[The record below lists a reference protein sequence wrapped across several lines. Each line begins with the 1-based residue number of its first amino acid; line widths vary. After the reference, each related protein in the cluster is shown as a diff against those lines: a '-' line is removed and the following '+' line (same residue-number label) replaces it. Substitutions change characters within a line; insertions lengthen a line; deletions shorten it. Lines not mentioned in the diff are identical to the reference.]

1 MSQFSR
7 SWWGQKFI
15 TAIENLTDSG
25 RLSRGRS
32 YARGSKVKGFEIDGN
47 LVTAQVR
54 GSINPYFGVH
64 KEPLYH
70 ITIEFQP
77 LSAAKWSAAVA
88 EMASKASVISRLLL
102 NEIPDDIEKTFQSL
116 NLDLLPG
123 SQKDFETSCSCPDW
137 SNPCKH
143 IAGVYYLVAAELDQD
158 PFLLFELRGLSR
170 ENLIK
175 ELSKSP
181 LGQALSAELQ
191 SAQSTPQHAAAF
203 YTPPETL
210 PAQGE
215 TKEGETKESET
226 NLREFWQGK
235 KQLPQTM
242 EALPE
247 NSVSAIQIKKQGD
260 FPAFWHRDNSFI
272 EAMETLYEQ
281 VKSKGEL

>member
-1 MSQFSR
+1 MGQFSR
-7 SWWGQKFI
+7 SWWGQQFI
-15 TAIENLTDSG
+15 TAIEKLTDPG

-32 YARGSKVKGFEIDGN
+32 YARGNKVKGFDIDGN
-47 LVTAQVR
+47 LITAQVR
-54 GSINPYFGVH
+54 GSVNPYFGVY

-77 LSAAKWSAAVA
+77 LSKAKWSAAVA
-88 EMASKASVISRLLL
+88 LMASKASIISRLLL
-102 NEIPDDIEKTFQSL
+102 NEIPDNIEDTFQQL
-116 NLDLLPG
+116 NLNLLPG
-123 SQKDFETSCSCPDW
+123 NRKDFKTSCSCPDW

-170 ENLIK
+170 QHLLE
-175 ELSKSP
+175 ELAKSP

-191 SAQSTPQHAAAF
+191 LEQAAPQPVDSYYA
-203 YTPPETL
+203 PLETL
-210 PAQGE
+210 NVSDQ
-215 TKEGETKESET
+215 T
-226 NLREFWQGK
+226 NLRDFWHGT

-247 NSVSAIQIKKQGD
+247 NPVSAIPIKKQGD
-260 FPAFWHRDNSFI
+260 FPTFWHRDNSFI

-281 VKSKGEL
+281 VKAKGQL

>member
-32 YARGSKVKGFEIDGN
+32 YARGSKVKSFDIDGN

-64 KEPLYH
+64 KEPLYQ
-70 ITIEFQP
+70 ITIEFKP
-77 LSAAKWSAAVA
+77 LSAAKWSAAIS

-102 NEIPDDIEKTFQSL
+102 NEIPDDIEQIFQPL
-116 NLDLLPG
+116 NLTLLPG

-170 ENLIK
+170 QNLIT
-175 ELSKSP
+175 ELSKST

-191 SAQSTPQHAAAF
+191 SEQIEPQPAETYYAPLKMHPA
-203 YTPPETL
+203 PDNPE
-210 PAQGE
+210 
-215 TKEGETKESET
+215 
-226 NLREFWQGK
+226 LREFWQGT

-247 NSVSAIQIKKQGD
+247 NLVSAIMVKKLGD

-272 EAMETLYEQ
+272 EAMETFYEQ
-281 VKSKGEL
+281 VKTKGQL

>member
-15 TAIENLTDSG
+15 TAIEELTDSG

-32 YARGSKVKGFEIDGN
+32 YARGNKVKRFDISGN
-47 LVTAQVR
+47 RVSAQVR

-70 ITIEFQP
+70 ITIEFRP
-77 LSAAKWSAAVA
+77 LSPAKWSTAVA
-88 EMASKASVISRLLL
+88 EMSSKAGVISRLLL
-102 NEIPDDIEKTFQSL
+102 NEIPDDIEQIFQSL
-116 NLDLLPG
+116 NLTLLPG
-123 SQKDFETSCSCPDW
+123 SQNDFETSCSCPDW

-170 ENLIK
+170 QDLLK

-191 SAQSTPQHAAAF
+191 SEQTAPQPVTTYYA
-203 YTPPETL
+203 PPETL
-210 PAQGE
+210 PVPAKVE
-215 TKEGETKESET
+215 
-226 NLREFWQGK
+226 LRDFWQGK

-242 EALPE
+242 ESLPD
-247 NSVSAIQIKKQGD
+247 NSVSAILVKKQGD
-260 FPAFWHRDNSFI
+260 FPAFWRRDNSFI

-281 VKSKGEL
+281 VKTKGQL

>member
-116 NLDLLPG
+116 NLNLLPG
-123 SQKDFETSCSCPDW
+123 SQKDFKTSCSCPDW

-181 LGQALSAELQ
+181 LGQALSAELKSVQ
-191 SAQSTPQHAAAF
+191 SRPQPAAA
-203 YTPPETL
+203 YYALPETL
-210 PAQGE
+210 PAKG
-215 TKEGETKESET
+215 ET

-247 NSVSAIQIKKQGD
+247 KSVSAIQVKKQGD

-272 EAMETLYEQ
+272 EAMEMLYEQ
-281 VKSKGEL
+281 VKSKGHL

>member
-1 MSQFSR
+1 VSQFSR

-32 YARGSKVKGFEIDGN
+32 YARGRKVKGFEIDGN

-116 NLDLLPG
+116 NLNLLPG
-123 SQKDFETSCSCPDW
+123 SQKDFKTSCSCPDW

-181 LGQALSAELQ
+181 LGQALSAELKSVQ
-191 SAQSTPQHAAAF
+191 SRPQPAAA
-203 YTPPETL
+203 YYALPETL
-210 PAQGE
+210 PAKG
-215 TKEGETKESET
+215 ET

-247 NSVSAIQIKKQGD
+247 KSVSAIQVKKQGD

-272 EAMETLYEQ
+272 EAMEMLYEQ
-281 VKSKGEL
+281 VKSKGHL